1 MFSFSDVRLT
11 RSNDLTEDRTFFPH
25 CLQTGRVSGKLAI
38 ATVQP
43 TNRMETKTK
52 WFVTGLLWF
61 ALGSICMIGY
71 FLTPAYESNNDNQDE
86 YSGNYSF
93 SDKHYAVPFGAT
105 LMSVGFVVAL
115 FNSCD

>member
-11 RSNDLTEDRTFFPH
+11 RSNDLTDDRTFFPY

-61 ALGSICMIGY
+61 ALGSICIIGY
-71 FLTPAYESNNDNQDE
+71 FLTPGYDSNNK
-86 YSGNYSF
+86 YSGEYSF

-115 FNSCD
+115 VNSCD